1 MAPYPPMR
9 PLIGRGAHEYGGGPM
24 RGPMMGGM
32 GMGMMRPAP
41 GMGSMMGRPMDMG
54 MRPSMDMRGKGLK
67 WSEFW
72 RMQFEKLK

>member
-41 GMGSMMGRPMDMG
+41 NMAGMMGRPMDMG

-67 WSEFW
+67 IRAS
-72 RMQFEKLK
+72 FENAI